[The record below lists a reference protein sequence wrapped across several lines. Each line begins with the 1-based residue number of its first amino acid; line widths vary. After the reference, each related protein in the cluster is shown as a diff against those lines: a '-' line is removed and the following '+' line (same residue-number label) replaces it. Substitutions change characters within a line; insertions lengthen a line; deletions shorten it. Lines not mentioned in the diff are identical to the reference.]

1 MAQCARCGLD
11 GSKTRLLIA
20 ISNEGLIPICE
31 SCNAHEELP
40 VIRRPTTYQL
50 KEAERPTSVYTRL
63 SNMAKLNPSD
73 HRRKLNIPEPK
84 TKAFSPASTRETTLR
99 EIVDKQYKAKQGSVE
114 KKDAPLNLVPNFHWA
129 LKMARR
135 ARKLSIAQV
144 AKEIGESEAVIEM
157 AERGVLPAD
166 DFRIVNK
173 LETFY
178 KIKITKGSGGVSYF
192 PNTSNLKKQE
202 AHRELPKEINFDDP
216 NIKSL
221 RVEDLKRIKNSKSN
235 EKTNPGEDVVEEID
249 VSDDAEFW
257 EGQESSEVKP
267 KESKGWKFWK

>member
-11 GSKTRLLIA
+11 GTKVRLLIA
-20 ISNEGLIPICE
+20 ISSNEGLIPICE
-31 SCNAHEELP
+31 GCNAHEELP

-50 KEAERPTSVYTRL
+50 KEAERPSSVYARL
-63 SNMAKLNPSD
+63 SNMAKLNPTE

-84 TKAFSPASTRETTLR
+84 ARTFSSPASTKETSLR
-99 EIVDKQYKAKQGSVE
+99 EIVDKQYKTKQTQVD
-114 KKDAPLNLVPNFHWA
+114 KKDVPLNLVPNFHWA

-135 ARKLSIAQV
+135 AKKLSVAQV

-157 AERGVLPAD
+157 AERGVLPQD

-178 KIKITKGSGGVSYF
+178 KIKITKGGGNAQYF

-202 AHRELPKEINFDDP
+202 ERRGLPKELDFDDKDVRSLKVDD
-216 NIKSL
+216 IKKMANNQANG
-221 RVEDLKRIKNSKSN
+221 E
-235 EKTNPGEDVVEEID
+235 TNPGEDVVDEID
-249 VSDDAEFW
+249 VSDDTEV
-257 EGQESSEVKP
+257 EGSSENKG